1 METKKGHK
9 EVRIERR
16 IPTVETANQMSIVK
30 TMMFATTHVKD
41 GHGISPTFW
50 VGTASGT
57 VFFFALTVPGKCRII
72 SRDRLYKDF
81 LDSRRIVGKEKSAS
95 VDFACY
101 GSFEKLT

>member
-1 METKKGHK
+1 MKTQKGHK

-41 GHGISPTFW
+41 GLGISPTFW

-57 VFFFALTVPGKCRII
+57 VCFFALTVPGKYRFYHVIVEI
-72 SRDRLYKDF
+72 TDH
-81 LDSRRIVGKEKSAS
+81 LDSRRIVGN
-95 VDFACY
+95 D
-101 GSFEKLT
+101 

>member
-1 METKKGHK
+1 MVNIENILILFPRTLFENEKGHK

-41 GHGISPTFW
+41 GLGISPTFW

-57 VFFFALTVPGKCRII
+57 VCFFALTVPGK
-72 SRDRLYKDF
+72 
-81 LDSRRIVGKEKSAS
+81 
-95 VDFACY
+95 
-101 GSFEKLT
+101 